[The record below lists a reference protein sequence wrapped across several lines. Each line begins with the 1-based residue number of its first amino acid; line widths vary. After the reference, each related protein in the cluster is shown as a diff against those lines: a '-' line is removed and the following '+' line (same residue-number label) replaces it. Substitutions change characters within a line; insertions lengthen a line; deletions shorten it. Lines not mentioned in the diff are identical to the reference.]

1 MPGRMGLVITLCLIS
16 FNVYNVVEAPPTRGF
31 SNAETWMIGMELPI
45 VLAALEYSIILGL
58 KRCIPNTI
66 ERHAGKVDA
75 ITCFL
80 SVSYILLFSICYWF
94 FMIPASWFHNLQEF
108 IQDSVHFA
116 MNIFINRNEGDEFH
130 EKFCVWLLYISWN
143 YFV

>member
-1 MPGRMGLVITLCLIS
+1 MGLVITLCLIS

-80 SVSYILLFSICYWF
+80 SVSYILLFTITYWF
-94 FMIPASWFHNLQEF
+94 FMIPAS
-108 IQDSVHFA
+108 
-116 MNIFINRNEGDEFH
+116 
-130 EKFCVWLLYISWN
+130 
-143 YFV
+143 